1 MMTGMKQQI
10 DSRTDDKLSK
20 PVVAPKLEMTDGPM
34 LGHAPS
40 LSAWEQSAPANPSH
54 PPVSHWALQ
63 GYVFTYCEYYS
74 VVLCS
79 RGGGAVDCVQD
90 NPHTKGFAQY
100 STAHAHL
107 VQTIENL
114 DLVLATCRRNSQLI
128 RLAVA

>member
-1 MMTGMKQQI
+1 MTGMKQQI

-63 GYVFTYCEYYS
+63 GYVLTHCEYCS
-74 VVLCS
+74 VVLWS
-79 RGGGAVDCVQD
+79 WGGGAADWVND
-90 NPHTKGFAQY
+90 NPHTGLC
-100 STAHAHL
+100 SEIH
-107 VQTIENL
+107 
-114 DLVLATCRRNSQLI
+114 
-128 RLAVA
+128 